1 MRQILAVGIPVIGN
15 FVLWALITK
24 LPVHSMII
32 FALVVL
38 VGILMIYS
46 LSHFARQPSQGSSTK
61 SIRAAK

>member
-24 LPVHSMII
+24 LPVHSLII
-32 FALVVL
+32 FVLVIG

-46 LSHFARQPSQGSSTK
+46 LSHFARTPSKGSST
-61 SIRAAK
+61 

>member
-1 MRQILAVGIPVIGN
+1 MRQILAVGIPVIGK
-15 FVLWALITK
+15 FVLWALFTK

-46 LSHFARQPSQGSSTK
+46 LSHFARGGSQQGSS
-61 SIRAAK
+61 S

>member
-24 LPVHSMII
+24 LPVHSLII
-32 FALVVL
+32 FALVIL

-46 LSHFARQPSQGSSTK
+46 LSHFARKPSQGSS
-61 SIRAAK
+61 S

>member
-24 LPVHSMII
+24 LPVHSLII
-32 FALVVL
+32 FALVIG

-46 LSHFARQPSQGSSTK
+46 LSHLRGR
-61 SIRAAK
+61 RAKVHQNNIYSG

>member
-24 LPVHSMII
+24 LPVHSLII
-32 FALVVL
+32 FALVIG

-46 LSHFARQPSQGSSTK
+46 LSRFARTPSKGSST
-61 SIRAAK
+61 